1 MRVCCV
7 HPELVVGTPPL
18 HRQHPSITR
27 ARMRQIE
34 LDVLTQ
40 REFDM
45 ITNTQFTDNVHD
57 ESPTG

>member
-1 MRVCCV
+1 
-7 HPELVVGTPPL
+7 
-18 HRQHPSITR
+18 
-27 ARMRQIE
+27 